1 MLGKLSIS
9 RKLILFVPVL
19 LGALL
24 VISVVSLV
32 QLRGSL
38 MSDRRDEV
46 RGQVET
52 ALGIV
57 ADWQARE
64 ASGELSRD
72 QAQKAARDQLSRV
85 RYGDGAYFF
94 IQNLDGVSILALD
107 RSQEGKNRIDATDA
121 KGVPLVRL
129 QIEAARKGG
138 DFIAYDSPRTIGGEP
153 VRKISY
159 AKSFEPWGWV
169 VGTGIYIEDVDSI
182 YEHQVLITVGIAA
195 AILAATLLAVRMI
208 ARSISLPLGEM
219 TQRMGRL
226 AEGDLSIDIPNRA
239 DRHEIGRLAQALDVF
254 KANQIRAA
262 ELADA
267 QKAEAAAK
275 IRRQERVEALIGT
288 FSEQSERMLQTVMS
302 AASQVQDNS
311 ARLAGMAADSLERI
325 GAANAAAA
333 NTDGNVTTI
342 AGAAEELS
350 AAVSEVNRQVSQSTQ
365 VAAKAVQE
373 ADETNATMRGLTD
386 AAQRIGTIITVIQ
399 DIAGQTNLL
408 ALNATIE
415 AARAGE
421 AGKGFAVVASEVK
434 TLANQTTRAT
444 EEIQA
449 QVAGIQAE
457 TGRAVAAI
465 EGIGRTV
472 SEMRA
477 ISTAIASAMEQQG
490 ATTSEIARNIGEA
503 AHGTSQVSSNM
514 GGVASAAESTSSA
527 ARELRGA
534 SDNLQSEAKSLH
546 AKMETFFSDIRSA

>member
-1 MLGKLSIS
+1 MLNKLSIS

-19 LGALL
+19 LGALF
-24 VISVVSLV
+24 VISAVSLV
-32 QLRGSL
+32 QLRTSL
-38 MSDRRDEV
+38 LNDRKADV

-52 ALGIV
+52 AQGIL

-94 IQNLDGVSILALD
+94 IQTLDGISVLALD
-107 RSQEGKNRIDATDA
+107 RSQEGKSRLDALDS
-121 KGVPLVRL
+121 KGVPLVRE
-129 QIEAARKGG
+129 QIAAARAGG
-138 DFIAYDSPRTIGGEP
+138 GFVTYHAPRAVGGEALP
-153 VRKISY
+153 KISY

-169 VGTGIYIEDVDSI
+169 VATGVYIEDVDAI
-182 YEHQVLITVGIAA
+182 YERQVGITTGIAA
-195 AILAATLLAVRMI
+195 AILVVTLLAVRLI
-208 ARSISLPLGEM
+208 GRSISLPLAEM

-226 AEGDLSIDIPNRA
+226 AEGDHSIDIPNIA
-239 DRHEIGRLAQALDVF
+239 DRHEIGRLARALDVF

-262 ELADA
+262 ELAEA

-275 IRRQERVEALIGT
+275 IRRQERVESLIGT

-325 GAANAAAA
+325 GAANSAAA

-365 VAAKAVQE
+365 VAEKAVME
-373 ADETNATMRGLTD
+373 ADQTNATMRELTE

-457 TGRAVAAI
+457 THRAVDAI

-472 SEMRA
+472 AEMRA
-477 ISTAIASAMEQQG
+477 IATAIASAMEEQG

-503 AHGTSQVSSNM
+503 ADGTSLVSSNM
-514 GGVASAAESTSSA
+514 AGVASAAESTSTA
-527 ARELRGA
+527 AGELRSA
-534 SDNLQSEAKSLH
+534 SDNLQSEAKGLH
-546 AKMETFFSDIRSA
+546 AKMETFFSDIRNA